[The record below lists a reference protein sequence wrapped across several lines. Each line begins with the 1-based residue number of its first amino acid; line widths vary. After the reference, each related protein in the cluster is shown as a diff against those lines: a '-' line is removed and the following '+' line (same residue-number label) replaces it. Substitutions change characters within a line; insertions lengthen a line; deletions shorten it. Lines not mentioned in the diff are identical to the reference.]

1 MSARNRELATLLLAG
16 LVASTAFAS
25 AWISG
30 LATVDYGWLPWAA
43 LLGGIFLVAHLVA
56 RWTVP
61 DADPTL
67 LPLVALISAIGLVF
81 VYRIEPEDG
90 RRQLVWI
97 AVGVAAFALVLFW
110 LRYDY
115 RVLERYKYVF
125 GISAIVLLMLP
136 SVPGLGQR
144 VNGVKLW
151 VDIGPLR
158 FQPGE
163 IAKIF
168 LVIFLAGYLRDK
180 REALARGRLKDFG
193 PLLAIWGAA
202 MLVLVQTSDLGSAL
216 LNFGIFLAMVYAATG
231 RLSFVLAGLALF
243 AGGSALLYDS
253 LSRVQQRVTV
263 WLQPWTDEKVH
274 CSINGL
280 LEYRQNCDSYQLV
293 KSLYSIANGGYG
305 GHRDRPWDVR
315 DGRRD
320 AADPVPP
327 DRLRLLGDRAGAGPD
342 RRGGGAAPV
351 PRARRARD
359 ARRARGP
366 RRVLEA
372 PRGRAH
378 VRLRPADVHHRRRR
392 PAHRAADRHHAAVRL
407 VRRLERRLELRD
419 AGAAPAR
426 LPPRRAD
433 GTDVNRQ
440 LIRVGWTAMA
450 LIVALIVGTT
460 YWQTWARPGLASRQ
474 DNEIQRVAEFQV
486 RRGLILAP
494 GRVLAKNRVVKRNG
508 RKLYFRRYPQGRLA
522 VHVVGYSTVSR
533 ARAGL
538 EKSMNG
544 VLTGTERN
552 LGGLVERQLD
562 EARGKPI
569 VGDTVVTTLDL
580 HGQQV
585 ALEQLGRTCGAVAAI
600 DPRDGRLLVMAS
612 SPSYNP
618 NLVENDFGAISKI
631 TAACRP
637 AAPLVNRASQGLYPP
652 GSTFKVV
659 TASAALESNR
669 FTPESEFDD
678 PGYCIAY
685 GKRVNNFDTSRPFG
699 RLSLATALKYSVNS
713 VFCNMG
719 KALGAKRILDQ
730 AKKFGFYERPPLET
744 PDGERYPSGLYDK
757 GELWYPKRNSDV
769 DAGRMAFGQE
779 RMLVTP
785 LQMAM
790 VAGAIGNAGIL
801 MRPHVVDRIV
811 SPRGTTVS
819 KTEPERMDR
828 PVGPVNARDIA
839 NMMVSA
845 VQGGTGT
852 AAQISGYR
860 IGGKTGTAETGV
872 AGQNTTW
879 FIAFAGLP
887 GERPQV
893 AIAVALERQ
902 SLTGGATAAPIA
914 RAVMEALLKPAAN
927 P

>member
-1 MSARNRELATLLLAG
+1 M
-16 LVASTAFAS
+16 
-25 AWISG
+25 
-30 LATVDYGWLPWAA
+30 
-43 LLGGIFLVAHLVA
+43 
-56 RWTVP
+56 
-61 DADPTL
+61 
-67 LPLVALISAIGLVF
+67 
-81 VYRIEPEDG
+81 
-90 RRQLVWI
+90 
-97 AVGVAAFALVLFW
+97 
-110 LRYDY
+110 
-115 RVLERYKYVF
+115 
-125 GISAIVLLMLP
+125 
-136 SVPGLGQR
+136 
-144 VNGVKLW
+144 
-151 VDIGPLR
+151 
-158 FQPGE
+158 
-163 IAKIF
+163 
-168 LVIFLAGYLRDK
+168 
-180 REALARGRLKDFG
+180 
-193 PLLAIWGAA
+193 
-202 MLVLVQTSDLGSAL
+202 
-216 LNFGIFLAMVYAATG
+216 
-231 RLSFVLAGLALF
+231 
-243 AGGSALLYDS
+243 
-253 LSRVQQRVTV
+253 
-263 WLQPWTDEKVH
+263 
-274 CSINGL
+274 
-280 LEYRQNCDSYQLV
+280 
-293 KSLYSIANGGYG
+293 
-305 GHRDRPWDVR
+305 
-315 DGRRD
+315 
-320 AADPVPP
+320 
-327 DRLRLLGDRAGAGPD
+327 
-342 RRGGGAAPV
+342 
-351 PRARRARD
+351 
-359 ARRARGP
+359 
-366 RRVLEA
+366 
-372 PRGRAH
+372 
-378 VRLRPADVHHRRRR
+378 
-392 PAHRAADRHHAAVRL
+392 
-407 VRRLERRLELRD
+407 
-419 AGAAPAR
+419 
-426 LPPRRAD
+426 
-433 GTDVNRQ
+433 
-440 LIRVGWTAMA
+440 
-450 LIVALIVGTT
+450 
-460 YWQTWARPGLASRQ
+460 
-474 DNEIQRVAEFQV
+474 
-486 RRGLILAP
+486 
-494 GRVLAKNRVVKRNG
+494 
-508 RKLYFRRYPQGRLA
+508 
-522 VHVVGYSTVSR
+522 HVVGYSTVSR

-538 EKSMNG
+538 EKSLNG

-618 NLVENDFGAISKI
+618 NLVENDFGTISKI

-801 MRPHVVDRIV
+801 MRPYVVEKIV

-819 KTEPERMDR
+819 KTEPERMGPPCR
-828 PVGPVNARDIA
+828 PVNARDIA